1 MDIPNAQGEASLQPI
16 PRPLLIEQKQGHLRN
31 DPNKKVSNEDREII
45 KALYCQGM
53 PAPELAKKY
62 GIKPCTINKWASKEK
77 WPSPG
82 RITRA
87 ANNPIV
93 QSDDPAAAVAEMW
106 LKRGEEGRES
116 VYNGMN
122 KAVQRFFAMA
132 PIPQTFA
139 EAATAVKLM
148 KEAINPN
155 EGKEQNQGGINI
167 AVLTHQGFVPRQ
179 ASDVVDV

>member
-1 MDIPNAQGEASLQPI
+1 MRA
-16 PRPLLIEQKQGHLRN
+16 

-45 KALYCQGM
+45 KALYCQGVSGV
-53 PAPELAKKY
+53 ELAKKY
-62 GIKPCTINKWASKEK
+62 GIKPHTINKWASKER
-77 WPSPG
+77 WPSPK

-93 QSDDPAAAVAEMW
+93 HSDDPAAAVAEMW
-106 LKRGEEGRES
+106 TKRGEEGRES

-132 PIPQTFA
+132 PVPQTFA

-155 EGKEQNQGGINI
+155 EGKETNQGGINI

>member
-1 MDIPNAQGEASLQPI
+1 MEQPSHPAGGLTSPA
-16 PRPLLIEQKQGHLRN
+16 PRPVLMRR
-31 DPNKKVSNEDREII
+31 DPNKKVSDEDKEVL
-45 KALYCQGM
+45 KALYCQGV
-53 PAPELAKKY
+53 PAPELAKRY
-62 GIKPCTINKWASKEK
+62 GIKPRTINGWASKEK

-82 RITRA
+82 RVSRA
-87 ANNPIV
+87 QKHPVAEA
-93 QSDDPAAAVAEMW
+93 SDPAAALAQLWVE
-106 LKRGEEGRES
+106 RGSAGREAIYQGS
-116 VYNGMN
+116 
-122 KAVQRFFAMA
+122 KRAVDRFFAMQ
-132 PIPQTFA
+132 PVPQTFQ